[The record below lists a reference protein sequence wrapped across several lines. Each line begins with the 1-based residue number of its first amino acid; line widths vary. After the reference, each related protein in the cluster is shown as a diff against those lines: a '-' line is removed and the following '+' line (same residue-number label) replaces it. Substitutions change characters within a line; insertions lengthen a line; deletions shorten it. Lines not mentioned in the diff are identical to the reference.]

1 MSAGVVGVI
10 LAAASAICFTAM
22 RSELR
27 GQVDESL
34 RQQARLIST
43 VSATTLDSRRLPTPP
58 KQSGGG
64 APYVQ
69 FVSRNGHA
77 TVPPDETVAIPV
89 TAVDRAVA
97 SGKRTQVLADRRVSG
112 VHLRVITVHVSTGAV
127 QLGRSLESIDSV
139 LDRLRLLLAAL
150 VLGGVAVA
158 AAVSRAFSRPVIAP
172 IASLTDA
179 AAHIEATGDLR
190 RRIAVGGSDEVARMA
205 SSFNAMLDRVQS
217 SQAAL
222 EASSRAQRQLV
233 ADASHELRTPV
244 ASLRTNV
251 EVLQLAGDFSDG
263 QRASLLAD
271 VVEQTDELTALVGD
285 LIELARGD
293 EPTTDIEDL
302 DLAGIVR
309 DALLRAR
316 RHAPATTFVEQLE
329 PWPINGSR
337 ERLSRAV
344 NNLLDNAA
352 KFSPPGAKV
361 EVQLRGGDL
370 RVRDH
375 GPGVPPDELPHIFD
389 RFYRARN
396 AASHHGSGL
405 GLAIV
410 KQVADAHG
418 ARISARSA
426 DDGGLVVHLSFG
438 DGAQHLPPDPGAG
451 RGRPNARSGMT

>member
-1 MSAGVVGVI
+1 MSAVVVGVI
-10 LAAASAICFTAM
+10 LTAASLICFAAM

-27 GQVDESL
+27 GQIDASL
-34 RQQARLIST
+34 REQGRLIST
-43 VSATTLDSRRLPTPP
+43 VSATALDSRRLPAPP

-69 FVSRNGHA
+69 FVSRSGHA
-77 TVPPDETVAIPV
+77 TTPPGDALAIPV
-89 TAVDRAVA
+89 TIADRAVA
-97 SGKRTQVLADRRVSG
+97 SGRRTQLLADRRVSG
-112 VHLRVITVHVSTGAV
+112 IHLRVITVRVSTGAV
-127 QLGRSLESIDSV
+127 QLGRSLESVDSV
-139 LDRLRLLLAAL
+139 LHWLRLVLAAL

-179 AAHIEATGDLR
+179 AGHIEATGDLR

-244 ASLRTNV
+244 TVLRTNV
-251 EVLQLAGDFSDG
+251 EVLQVAGEFSES
-263 QRASLLAD
+263 QRAKLLAD
-271 VVEQTDELTALVGD
+271 IVEQTDELTALVGD

-293 EPTTDIEDL
+293 EPAGDTEDL
-302 DLAGIVR
+302 DLAAIVR
-309 DALLRAR
+309 DALIRAR
-316 RHAPATTFVEQLE
+316 RNSPATTFAEHLE

-344 NNLLDNAA
+344 NNILDNAA
-352 KFSPPGAKV
+352 KFSPRGARV
-361 EVQLRGGDL
+361 DVQLRGGEL
-370 RVRDH
+370 CVRDH
-375 GPGVPPDELPHIFD
+375 GPGVPPDELRHIFD

-396 AASHHGSGL
+396 AAAHPGSGL

-418 ARISARSA
+418 ARACARSA
-426 DDGGLVVHLSFG
+426 ADDGLEIHLSFR
-438 DGAQHLPPDPGAG
+438 A
-451 RGRPNARSGMT
+451 S